1 VLEYLQIHFC
11 KEGLIMKQTAVKK
24 LCVCSICIAL
34 CYVLP
39 VAFHAVALGSAL
51 SPMHIPVLLC
61 GLICGGGY
69 GMVCGLMGPVLS
81 SILSGMP
88 PMTALVFMVPELVV
102 YGLVSGLGTSLIR
115 TGKTVVDLYVAQVA
129 AMLLGRIVGGIAK
142 ALFFLGTGEAFG
154 VAAWVSGY
162 FISAAP
168 GIVAHLVLIPPLVLV
183 LMGAGVIPR
192 RYTNVC

>member
-1 VLEYLQIHFC
+1 
-11 KEGLIMKQTAVKK
+11 MKQTAVKK

-154 VAAWVSGY
+154 IAAWVSGY

>member
-1 VLEYLQIHFC
+1 
-11 KEGLIMKQTAVKK
+11 MKQTAVKK

>member
-1 VLEYLQIHFC
+1 
-11 KEGLIMKQTAVKK
+11 MKQTAVKK

-129 AMLLGRIVGGIAK
+129 AMLLGRIIGGIAK

>member
-1 VLEYLQIHFC
+1 
-11 KEGLIMKQTAVKK
+11 MKQTAVKK

-162 FISAAP
+162 FISSAP